1 MKTFFKVLLVLIAAV
16 LVIKLLPV
24 LLVIGGVGVGGL
36 LLAGC
41 LLIAAVGV
49 LGAVGLSVAAAVLVV
64 ALVLGVALSP
74 IWVPIAV
81 VVGIIGL
88 VKKTSNRTVGTA

>member
-1 MKTFFKVLLVLIAAV
+1 MKTFLKVLLILIAAV

-24 LLVIGGVGVGGL
+24 LLVIGGAGIGGL

-49 LGAVGLSVAAAVLVV
+49 LGAVGLSVAAAVMVV

-81 VVGIIGL
+81 VVGIIALMKRASG
-88 VKKTSNRTVGTA
+88 RTA